1 MLYVAAAVL
10 AVLGIGAAPRTASH
24 WNSPPS
30 DRYWKRRPT
39 HVRYKSR
46 LAATALAATA
56 VVGSFLLGDLTGSPS
71 ADASGSHA
79 YTLRIGDTVAVPSIN
94 QSCSVS
100 TEGGAA
106 DLFCA
111 RPKRARHQVVIF
123 RDEILVWTVGN
134 PDRPAWTG
142 KP

>member
-1 MLYVAAAVL
+1 
-10 AVLGIGAAPRTASH
+10 
-24 WNSPPS
+24 
-30 DRYWKRRPT
+30 
-39 HVRYKSR
+39 VRYKSR
-46 LAATALAATA
+46 LATTALAATA
-56 VVGSFLLGDLTGSPS
+56 LVGSFLLGDLTRSPS

-79 YTLRIGDTVAVPSIN
+79 YTLRLGDTVAIPSIN
-94 QSCSVS
+94 QACSVS

-111 RPKRARHQVVIF
+111 RPKRSRHQVTIF
-123 RDEILVWTVGN
+123 RDEILVWTSGN